1 MRAGKKGPFAFVQRG
16 WWNPPPGSLPTPTL
30 DLISSQEQAW
40 VHLLLLC
47 CVSREAVGF
56 HCDSWVLFMATTLV
70 ETDRRRDTG
79 SESVSPLFIQRFFWN
94 APNMLVQGKEK
105 NSLSGGEF
113 RQLLPTLFVPK
124 QHLVQVSTW
133 LNWKY
138 FAGCW
143 HLDNYALLSFA
154 CEERCCLSLP
164 TPLLVTLISAGWYLR
179 SLA

>member
-1 MRAGKKGPFAFVQRG
+1 
-16 WWNPPPGSLPTPTL
+16 
-30 DLISSQEQAW
+30 
-40 VHLLLLC
+40 
-47 CVSREAVGF
+47 
-56 HCDSWVLFMATTLV
+56 MATTLV

-133 LNWKY
+133 LN
-138 FAGCW
+138 
-143 HLDNYALLSFA
+143 
-154 CEERCCLSLP
+154 
-164 TPLLVTLISAGWYLR
+164 
-179 SLA
+179 